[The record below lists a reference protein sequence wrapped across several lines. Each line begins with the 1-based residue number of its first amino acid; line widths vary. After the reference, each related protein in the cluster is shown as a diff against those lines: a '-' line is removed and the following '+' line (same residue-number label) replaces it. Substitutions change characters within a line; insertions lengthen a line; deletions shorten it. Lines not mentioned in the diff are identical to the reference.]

1 MHVNI
6 GNRRIAVFAADDL
19 GGGRHVH
26 PSTADYEMQVFGR
39 DFFQRR
45 PDHRNRVTD
54 RMLIFV
60 EVGNEKMLHGEA
72 FKYENVCKTKRPDSG
87 TVAGGADRRRVEL
100 SVRCD

>member
-1 MHVNI
+1 
-6 GNRRIAVFAADDL
+6 
-19 GGGRHVH
+19 
-26 PSTADYEMQVFGR
+26 
-39 DFFQRR
+39 
-45 PDHRNRVTD
+45 
-54 RMLIFV
+54 MLIFV